1 MNFKKFVAKDMGDAV
16 KQITEELGK
25 EALIVETRYVKQPG
39 FLGSFKPKIVEV
51 IAGIDQ
57 GAQTGVPG
65 SVPRRGT
72 GMSMSQGYPMGRMN
86 NSSMTHAQPKMAPMA
101 ATPYASTPRPM
112 ASAPMMKSEPKVM
125 PEQRMSAPSPE
136 AVETVETVKEEFT
149 PMMDLKEEKVS
160 EGLKATSESSETSAK
175 PVVTYSKFPAKTQVE
190 GLKSMIQMPG
200 ESSEGELKMDALEGE
215 MKEIR
220 RLLTSMALQ
229 PKSTNPSKED
239 SEVSYEDQ
247 FEGLFGDYEF
257 SKSVQQ
263 GFKAHLIKED
273 VEPQDVTLEM
283 LRAFIEAEVSRVVQ
297 IGEPSSESPIHV
309 FVGPPG
315 VGKTTTI
322 AKIASNEILNHQR
335 KVGLITVDTYRIGA
349 VEQLKTYAELLNAP
363 IKVVYSPAEMTQA
376 VAELQKEGCDMI
388 IVDSIGR
395 SHRDQGNLEDLN
407 ALINPLETENVY
419 LVLNMATKHRE
430 LLKIM
435 DNFKFMNYRQFVFT
449 KLDESEKNE
458 NILNICYETAYPIAY
473 LCTGQEV
480 PRDIERP
487 TKERLMD
494 FIWGGELSE

>member
-25 EALIVETRYVKQPG
+25 DALIVETRYVKQPG

-57 GAQTGVPG
+57 ATKQTMVNGQGAI
-65 SVPRRGT
+65 PR
-72 GMSMSQGYPMGRMN
+72 
-86 NSSMTHAQPKMAPMA
+86 
-101 ATPYASTPRPM
+101 
-112 ASAPMMKSEPKVM
+112 
-125 PEQRMSAPSPE
+125 RMSAPQPTVNRASQMSRATHSYPQPMSTSEGVMPYGPASQPAPVAPVHASVSQSMPE
-136 AVETVETVKEEFT
+136 PVKEEVVMAAPVT
-149 PMMDLKEEKVS
+149 KPMEEKESLFEKKEIS
-160 EGLKATSESSETSAK
+160 EAPVK
-175 PVVTYSKFPAKTQVE
+175 PVSTYSKFPPKTQVE
-190 GLKSMIQMPG
+190 GLKTMMAPAEEVGADPS
-200 ESSEGELKMDALEGE
+200 KMSALEDE

-220 RLLTSMALQ
+220 RLLTNMAIQ
-229 PKSTNPSKED
+229 PKMESATPSAED
-239 SEVSYEDQ
+239 ITYEDQ
-247 FEGLFGDYEF
+247 FQVIFGDYDF
-257 SKSVQQ
+257 SKLVQQ
-263 GFKAHLIKED
+263 GFKAHLIKEG
-273 VEPQDVTLEM
+273 VEAKDVTLAH
-283 LRAFIEAEVSRVVQ
+283 LRDFVEREVSRVIKVKDSQ
-297 IGEPSSESPIHV
+297 TTSPIHV

-363 IKVVYSPAEMTQA
+363 IKVVYSPDEMTQA
-376 VAELQKEGCDMI
+376 VAELQAAGCDMI

-407 ALINPLETENVY
+407 KLINPLETENVY
-419 LVLNMATKHRE
+419 LVLNMSTKHRE

-449 KLDESEKNE
+449 KLDESERNE
-458 NILNICYETAYPIAY
+458 NILNICYETAYPVAF

-487 TKERLMD
+487 TQARLME
-494 FIWGGELSE
+494 FIWGGALNE

>member
-1 MNFKKFVAKDMGDAV
+1 MGDAV

-57 GAQTGVPG
+57 TTKQGVMNGQPSMGRRLPVGQTAMTRPAQMPQQG
-65 SVPRRGT
+65 PRMT
-72 GMSMSQGYPMGRMN
+72 NAYQQPQQMVTNESMSYYSQ
-86 NSSMTHAQPKMAPMA
+86 QPMA
-101 ATPYASTPRPM
+101 QSQMMQPEMKPVQQTEPQTAVQSNPQPVNQPQPQ
-112 ASAPMMKSEPKVM
+112 APV
-125 PEQRMSAPSPE
+125 
-136 AVETVETVKEEFT
+136 
-149 PMMDLKEEKVS
+149 
-160 EGLKATSESSETSAK
+160 AK
-175 PVVTYSKFPAKTQVE
+175 PVVEIEPVKESVVKQEEVVKSVPTYSKFPAKTQVE
-190 GLKSMIQMPG
+190 GLKTMMTPVE
-200 ESSEGELKMDALEGE
+200 ESKEDSKMDALEDE

-220 RLLTSMALQ
+220 RLLTNMALQ
-229 PKSTNPSKED
+229 PKGESGSASKELT
-239 SEVSYEDQ
+239 YEEQ
-247 FEGLFGDYEF
+247 FQVVFGDYDF
-257 SKSVQQ
+257 SKKIQQ
-263 GFKAHLIKED
+263 GFKAHLIKEGIPA
-273 VEPQDVTLEM
+273 EEVTLAHLKNFVEQTVE
-283 LRAFIEAEVSRVVQ
+283 RSIKVST
-297 IGEPSSESPIHV
+297 EESTSPIHV

-363 IKVVYSPAEMTQA
+363 IEVVYSPDEMMASVAKLQA
-376 VAELQKEGCDMI
+376 AGCDMI

-407 ALINPLETENVY
+407 KLINPLETDNVY
-419 LVLNMATKHRE
+419 LVLNMSTKYRE

-449 KLDESEKNE
+449 KLDESERNE
-458 NILNICYETAYPIAY
+458 NILNICYEKTYPVAF

-487 TKERLMD
+487 TKERLME
-494 FIWGGELSE
+494 FVWGGALNE